1 MRFKKASLVAAS
13 LLLSSLP
20 ALAADI
26 TFAWAD
32 DPNAPAGATLVS
44 ELSVVTVGV
53 GDTAVLNDNGRSGM
67 LNGFRGV
74 GNFVK
79 EGSGILRNDGY
90 WLGGDPHAPAR
101 QGLYGAESDQPKARD
116 GYLSGPVFIDEPVV
130 VGTITLPVAMS
141 GSITVRGGTMELS
154 GRVNQWV
161 EVPGNMFTNR
171 VGGSLAWMTRNAYM
185 AGVSGI
191 TLESGTRLT
200 FTNTGLNT
208 ANVLHS
214 SLGGTGNGQVALRYN
229 AVRNIK
235 AGADN
240 TAVDTV
246 FEAGADNTYR
256 IVIYSDNTA
265 SAVASNPALAAL
277 GAAGNS
283 IGTISGKGNV
293 FKYGAADLKILGE
306 SERGIGSFTIADG
319 SVTLASAGGAALA
332 TASSVNLAGTDSRQ
346 GDATKAQY
354 KGNPGT
360 ANGAGNDFWQAA
372 TAPSSGV
379 GKLVVLNNQTLR
391 NLQADFAYRGTGAT
405 VSAAVGNA
413 ASKTN
418 AGEAVIAGTGKGS
431 LIDIGANTLT
441 IHQDR
446 DGVYRGNVDASAG
459 ATLVKKGNATL
470 ALLLGIATN
479 ASIRV
484 EEGTLLANAQG
495 LGTSEISVTG
505 GSLSVFQD
513 NAGTLLAHLTGDSAL
528 NVIASAYLNN
538 GAGQV
543 QLNETGQGGT
553 LLFGRR
559 QDDFTGAV
567 HAYDGVT
574 LEFTSLV
581 NDAMRTASSV
591 VLHATS
597 SGTTTL
603 RVSDGVQNINRVSG
617 DLGTRL
623 DLGRGTLVAR
633 QAGEAL
639 EFGGSVIGAGTLIQ
653 SGGTWTLSGAQ
664 VMNTGALIV
673 RDASTLNINGGSPT
687 QLSGLVLSGD
697 SQIKAAGVNMAVGA
711 LFGQTG
717 SVVDLGGG
725 TLTVGLSAERIAQL
739 NEELGLGTLLSSNYL
754 GTSATAVDL
763 NGAPIGSLVDTVAVT
778 AGRTLSGGSV
788 LRSGQVLPVGL
799 VLPAGT
805 VLSGVAAANYEV
817 RTDGS
822 ILIKTNTTLPA
833 DITLSADMVVNVSM
847 TLRSGA
853 ATVAAATTAFLADTA
868 GFDVNSAASLSF
880 AGDIRGTGGLTKRAG
895 ETLTL
900 TGVNTYTGAT
910 RLEGGALRV
919 NWNSINAT
927 SGVTLYTGTTLEI
940 NADAASGDGEFT
952 RSLTSVTDAAGNP
965 IAGAGLVR
973 KVGAG
978 RVILTGDL
986 SGFLGGFDVAAGTL
1000 QVNDA
1005 GNLSGTVDIKSGA
1018 TMVFNQNVSATA
1030 TGAVTNAG
1038 VLEKQGSGSLTLG
1051 AYSGAG
1057 QVNVRA
1063 GTLALTN
1070 FPTGGLDV
1078 SEGAT
1083 FSSTI
1088 SGTVTSSTV
1097 VTGTGTVSLSG
1108 SGTGPTLVAG
1118 AADLF
1123 KTVTLDLR
1131 NGITFD
1137 LNIST
1142 QTLGGFSGDETSSI
1156 MLNAGTL
1163 AFDTDADVNTVFIG
1177 NVTGAGA
1184 IVKSG
1189 AGTVTLGTTT
1199 VQNWTG
1205 TVTVNAG
1212 TLVATPQA
1220 LGGQNSTNAVT
1231 LVTSGATYG
1240 TFALHNADTTSAQ
1253 VYGGSVGGQGVLAKT
1268 GAGEVV
1274 FNQGL
1279 SGFTSPASGVAAVQ
1293 VREGRLTTGDLGS
1306 DAVFTSVS
1314 VAQGASLRVNMSG
1327 ARVLDASV
1335 ADTLRGE
1342 GDLVVAGSQ
1351 TLTLAN
1357 GQNYTGLTELLDGAT
1372 LAFSNTPVIHGIK
1385 GDAGTTIALSGD
1397 LRVNQAVSAAFSG
1410 VFSGSGTLTVGG
1422 AGTLDLSLAGAS
1434 GDLAG
1439 LSLAVASGGTVRVGA
1454 ANTQAIVNDGTLEI
1468 TDSGA
1473 VSARYVAAVSGSGL
1487 VTKVGAGKLSFGDGV
1502 TSGVTGHPYVLG
1514 STGGLLVKEGVLGGC
1529 FEVRGGLAVAS
1540 GATLSPGNSPGVV
1553 TVATGDFNLA
1563 AGSTLLVEVNALTS
1577 DKVEVLSGAAIL
1589 AGKLRVTQDSTAG
1602 SAKAAGG
1609 QKFTV
1614 VSATGGFTGAFSN
1627 STNGFVFL
1635 DAADKVA
1642 TGLDRV
1648 HLDKVGNNLVMT
1660 AVAGLSDI
1668 DGFAPHDGLGG
1679 FIAML
1684 DAKGAPVSVQTAV
1697 DTLWGAGINSALTNL
1712 SPLGYAAEY
1721 AMAQDGEARRQALLH
1736 DRMEQRRYDRGS
1748 PLTTEDAPW
1757 EAFVVGGGSFVNN
1770 KAATDTPV
1778 FDYRTFGGLVGLDC
1792 KTADGLLLGAA
1803 IGYDS
1808 GKSTLK
1814 DNGGKVDMDRM
1825 AATLFMST
1833 QLTSR
1838 WYLDV
1843 GATAGVGLYD
1853 SKRTTVAGNAEGDN
1867 VGFSGGLTAETGTV
1881 IALSKE
1887 LHLTPYLAAVY
1898 THHEFGSIDE
1908 TGSDAALNVDSW
1920 SQDSLRAK
1928 VGTGLG
1934 WFLPTD
1940 WARLKLGLDVAY
1952 AHELLDT
1959 ESKFG
1964 ARFASAPGSKFDAT
1978 AAALPKDSISL
1989 SPSLGLQFDESTSA
2003 TLSYTY
2009 EMGLDSRSYQSVNFA
2024 IRKRF

>member
-20 ALAADI
+20 VLAADI
-26 TFAWAD
+26 TYAWAD
-32 DPNAPAGATLVS
+32 DPNAPTGAILVS
-44 ELSVVTVGV
+44 ELTGVTVGA
-53 GDTAVLNDNGRSGM
+53 GDTAILNDNGRSGM
-67 LNGFRGV
+67 LTGFFGQ

-79 EGSGILRNDGY
+79 EGSGILRNDGF
-90 WLGGDPHAPAR
+90 WLGGDEPIAPTR
-101 QGLYGAESDQPKARD
+101 QGLYGAEANQPRARS
-116 GYLSGPVFIDEPVV
+116 GYLSGPDFLEQ
-130 VGTITLPVAMS
+130 LSAMS

-161 EVPGNMFTNR
+161 EVPGNMFTDR
-171 VGGSLAWMTRNAYM
+171 AGGSLAWMTRNAYM

-191 TLESGTRLT
+191 ILESGTRLT

-214 SLGGTGNGQVALRYN
+214 SLGGSGNGQVALRYN
-229 AVRNIK
+229 TVRNIK

-246 FEAGADNTYR
+246 FEAGADSTYR
-256 IVIYSDNTA
+256 IILYSDNTA
-265 SAVASNPALAAL
+265 SAIATNPALAAL

-283 IGTISGKGNV
+283 IGSLSGKGAV
-293 FKYGAADLKILGE
+293 FKFGAADLKILGE
-306 SERGIGSFTIADG
+306 SERGIGAFTIADG

-332 TASSVNLAGTDSRQ
+332 TASSVNLAGADSQQ
-346 GDATKAQY
+346 GETTKAWY
-354 KGNPGT
+354 KWNEGT

-372 TAPSSGV
+372 VTPSPGV
-379 GKLVVLNNQTLR
+379 GKLVILNNQTIR
-391 NLQADFAYRGTGAT
+391 NLQADFAYSGTGAT
-405 VSAAVGNA
+405 VSAAVANA

-418 AGEAVIAGTGKGS
+418 AGESVIAGTGKGA

-441 IHQDR
+441 VYQDR
-446 DGVYRGNVDASAG
+446 DGVYRGNVDAAAG
-459 ATLVKKGNATL
+459 ATFVKKGNATL

-495 LGTSEISVTG
+495 LGTSEVTVTG
-505 GSLSVFQD
+505 GSLAIFQD
-513 NAGTLLAHLTGDSAL
+513 NAGTLLAHLAGDSAL
-528 NVIASAYLNN
+528 NVVASAYLNN
-538 GAGQV
+538 GSGQV

-697 SQIKAAGVNMAVGA
+697 SQVKAAGVNMAVGA

-763 NGAPIGSLVDTVAVT
+763 NGAPIGSFVDTVAVT

-805 VLSGVAAANYEV
+805 VLAGVAAANYEV

-833 DITLSADMVVNVSM
+833 DITLAADMVVNVSM
-847 TLRSGA
+847 TLRSA
-853 ATVAAATTAFLADTA
+853 DVTVAAATTSFLAYTA
-868 GFDVNSAASLSF
+868 GFDVNSAASLAF

-910 RLEGGALRV
+910 RLEGGTLRV

-927 SGVTLYTGTTLEI
+927 SGVTLSAGTTLEI
-940 NADAASGDGEFT
+940 NADTASGDGAFT
-952 RSLTSVTDAAGNP
+952 RMLASATGA
-965 IAGAGLVR
+965 AGLVR
-973 KVGAG
+973 KVGSG
-978 RVILTGDL
+978 RVNLTGDL
-986 SGFLGGFDVAAGTL
+986 SGFSGGFDVAAGTL

-1018 TMVFNQNVSATA
+1018 TMVFNQNVTATA
-1030 TGAVTNAG
+1030 TGAVANAG

-1108 SGTGPTLVAG
+1108 SGTAPALVAG

-1142 QTLGGFSGDETSSI
+1142 QTLGGFSGDATSSI
-1156 MLNAGTL
+1156 KLNAGTL
-1163 AFDTDADVNTVFIG
+1163 AFDTDADVSTVFIG

-1189 AGTVTLGTTT
+1189 AGTVTLGATT

-1314 VAQGASLRVNMSG
+1314 VAKGASLRVNMSG

-1342 GDLVVAGSQ
+1342 GNLVVAGSQ

-1372 LAFSNTPVIHGIK
+1372 LAFANTPVIHGIK
-1385 GDAGTTIALSGD
+1385 GDAGTTVALSGD

-1422 AGTLDLSLAGAS
+1422 AGTLDLSQAGAS
-1434 GDLAG
+1434 GDLSG

-1473 VSARYVAAVSGSGL
+1473 ASARYVAAVSGSGV

-1529 FEVRGGLAVAS
+1529 FEVRGGLTVAS

-1553 TVATGDFNLA
+1553 TVASGDFNLA

-1589 AGKLRVTQDSTAG
+1589 AGKLRVTQDLTAG

-1614 VSATGGFTGAFSN
+1614 VSATGGFTGSFSN

-1635 DAADKVA
+1635 DAADKAA

-1648 HLDKVGNNLVMT
+1648 HFDKVGNNLVMT

-1697 DTLWGAGINSALTNL
+1697 DTLWGSGINSALTNL

-1721 AMAQDGEARRQALLH
+1721 AMAQDGEARRQSLLH